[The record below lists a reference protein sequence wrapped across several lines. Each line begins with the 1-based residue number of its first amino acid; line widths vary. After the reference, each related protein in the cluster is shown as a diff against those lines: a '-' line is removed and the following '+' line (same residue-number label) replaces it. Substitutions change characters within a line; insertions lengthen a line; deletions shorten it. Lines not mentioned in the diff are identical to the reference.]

1 MANAWN
7 ELNWG
12 VGDYGEQNN
21 STVPLTS
28 GVSSSSSIGTITLET
43 EQRIEITGLSLSV
56 NLGESLEEIIDD
68 GWGAQLWG
76 YGAWGIKGDVLLSG
90 QELSTFINNVTLS
103 ISAEVDVIGISLQ
116 SSAGQSSS
124 RIDAEAFP
132 EGLSLQMSIGDEGT
146 EANAIVT
153 PTSILLS
160 TTTGQ
165 STIDPSYLIG
175 EGWGRDTYGN
185 LGWGVNYSA
194 IGGGV
199 NGLSLSVISGD
210 EDAFT
215 DYTQVI
221 EGLELDTAITPVGT
235 SGTSDNEIAHSFLIQ
250 TVLEDVSIEGH
261 ANVYPTGIGSSVS
274 IGEAIGG
281 TIQEVPVTGVS
292 ATLSI
297 GDEDQS
303 GSAVVIPTGVT
314 STMAL
319 GDSIPESK
327 YAVTGVSASLTAG
340 QTTVVGSA
348 VVIPTGVGLTIS
360 TVTPN
365 IIAWAEV
372 DTGTPVNWTAVDLAA

>member
-21 STVPLTS
+21 STVPLS

-56 NLGESLEEIIDD
+56 NLGESIEEIIDD

-90 QELSTFINNVTLS
+90 QELSTSINNVTLS
-103 ISAEVDVIGISLQ
+103 ISAEVDVIGTFLQ

-210 EDAFT
+210 ED
-215 DYTQVI
+215 
-221 EGLELDTAITPVGT
+221 
-235 SGTSDNEIAHSFLIQ
+235 EIGRAH
-250 TVLEDVSIEGH
+250 V
-261 ANVYPTGIGSSVS
+261 
-274 IGEAIGG
+274 
-281 TIQEVPVTGVS
+281 
-292 ATLSI
+292 
-297 GDEDQS
+297 
-303 GSAVVIPTGVT
+303 
-314 STMAL
+314 
-319 GDSIPESK
+319 
-327 YAVTGVSASLTAG
+327 
-340 QTTVVGSA
+340 
-348 VVIPTGVGLTIS
+348 
-360 TVTPN
+360 
-365 IIAWAEV
+365 
-372 DTGTPVNWTAVDLAA
+372 